1 MKSRYDMQNLV
12 YNVYLFEINLLVDI
26 NIILKNNLKLNIK
39 ALYLNI
45 KIINVNFFIK
55 KKVDIS
61 TKRPS

>member
-55 KKVDIS
+55 KKVDTS